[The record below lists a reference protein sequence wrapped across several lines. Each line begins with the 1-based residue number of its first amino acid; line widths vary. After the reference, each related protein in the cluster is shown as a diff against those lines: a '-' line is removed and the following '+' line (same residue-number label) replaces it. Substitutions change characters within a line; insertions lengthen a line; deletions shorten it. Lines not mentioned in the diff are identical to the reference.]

1 MPEPLKRGRL
11 LAGRLHL
18 HQYPRLLTVRTIDSL
33 VHLLAGIDRIRVTI
47 KRMGKEIVNPG
58 LVVFLILL
66 IIQLGQQ
73 GGQLQAESV
82 LGLLRLLIAK
92 ETAA

>member
-1 MPEPLKRGRL
+1 MDAL
-11 LAGRLHL
+11 
-18 HQYPRLLTVRTIDSL
+18 RLLTVRTIDSL

-58 LVVFLILL
+58 LVVFFILL
-66 IIQLGQQ
+66 VIQLGQQ
-73 GGQLQAESV
+73 GGQLQAEYV